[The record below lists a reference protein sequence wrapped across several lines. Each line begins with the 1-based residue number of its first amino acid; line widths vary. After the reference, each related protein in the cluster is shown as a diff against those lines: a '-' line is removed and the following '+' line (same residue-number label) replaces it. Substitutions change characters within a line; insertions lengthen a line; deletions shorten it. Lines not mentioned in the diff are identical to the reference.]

1 MRKTIFVLLDACQY
15 EAGTRNMGYL
25 EHLIDYEKGAKYK
38 IRGELPSLSRPMY
51 ATLLTGLPVCMHGI
65 AANETVR
72 VLECDSIFS
81 LCKSQGGF
89 TAAAAY
95 SWVSEL
101 YNDAPFRTDRDR
113 IRIHAGGM
121 IDAGI
126 YYWDDDYP
134 DSHLFADGE
143 YLRKQYDPDFI
154 LYHPMG
160 IDYQGHL
167 RGAGSR
173 EYEEAIGKANVI
185 LSLLMEGWMKEGYQ
199 IVITADHGMNTLGIH
214 GGTDAEQRDTPLYI
228 FSSQVKAGRFEENSI
243 SQLNVAPL
251 LCRLMDIPASREM
264 MGLEE
269 IALA

>member
-15 EAGTRNMGYL
+15 DAGTRNLGYL
-25 EHLIDYEKGAKYK
+25 EHLIDYGKGAKYK
-38 IRGELPSLSRPMY
+38 VRGELPSLSRPMY

-126 YYWDDDYP
+126 YYWEDDYP

-154 LYHPMG
+154 LYHSMG
-160 IDYQGHL
+160 IDNQGHL
-167 RGAGSR
+167 KGAGSK
-173 EYEEAIGKANVI
+173 EYEVAIAAANNI
-185 LSLLMEGWMKEGYQ
+185 LSLLMETWMQEGYQ
-199 IVITADHGMNTLGIH
+199 IVITADHGMNELGLH
-214 GGTDAEQRDTPLYI
+214 GGTDAEQRDIPLYI
-228 FSSQVKAGRFEENSI
+228 FSSGVKAGRFEEDYI
-243 SQLNVAPL
+243 SELNVAPL
-251 LCRLMDIPASREM
+251 LCRLLDIPVSPEM
-264 MGLEE
+264 IDLAE